1 MFWGPNNSLAR
12 APKGQQ
18 IIFRVQGPRVQD
30 SWPDLFLSCQNSCQ
44 LLFISCAADVNIMS
58 NEVVLPFL
66 YESLLSSL
74 SLIFTMLCICMCVCV
89 CVCVLQ
95 EVLESCQ
102 TRVSK
107 LELQQQQNQTVQVE
121 NADAKVL
128 LGKCI
133 NIMLA
138 IVTVIL
144 VCVSTAAKFTAP
156 LLRSRVHLALT
167 CVGLSVLALLWKNWE
182 HLQCALERLV
192 LPHWWRSTSERFVRA
207 WGGVYM

>member
-1 MFWGPNNSLAR
+1 
-12 APKGQQ
+12 
-18 IIFRVQGPRVQD
+18 
-30 SWPDLFLSCQNSCQ
+30 
-44 LLFISCAADVNIMS
+44 
-58 NEVVLPFL
+58 
-66 YESLLSSL
+66 
-74 SLIFTMLCICMCVCV
+74 MLCVCV
-89 CVCVLQ
+89 CARAQ

-107 LELQQQQNQTVQVE
+107 LELQQQQQQTVQVE
-121 NADAKVL
+121 NTDAKVL

-156 LLRSRVHLALT
+156 LLRSRLHLALT
-167 CVGLSVLALLWKNWE
+167 CVGVSVLALLWKNWE

-192 LPHWWRSTSERFVRA
+192 LPH
-207 WGGVYM
+207 

>member
-58 NEVVLPFL
+58 NEVVFPFL

-89 CVCVLQ
+89 CVCCRRCWSRVRL
-95 EVLESCQ
+95 VCLSSSCSSSRTRQFRWKTQ
-102 TRVSK
+102 TRRCCW
-107 LELQQQQNQTVQVE
+107 E
-121 NADAKVL
+121 NA
-128 LGKCI
+128 
-133 NIMLA
+133 
-138 IVTVIL
+138 
-144 VCVSTAAKFTAP
+144 
-156 LLRSRVHLALT
+156 
-167 CVGLSVLALLWKNWE
+167 
-182 HLQCALERLV
+182 
-192 LPHWWRSTSERFVRA
+192 STSCWPSSPSSWCACPRLPSSPPRCCAAEST
-207 WGGVYM
+207 

>member
-1 MFWGPNNSLAR
+1 MR
-12 APKGQQ
+12 EEDVQQ
-18 IIFRVQGPRVQD
+18 YLRFFHYYRTHR
-30 SWPDLFLSCQNSCQ
+30 SSCSYLIQFHCPS
-44 LLFISCAADVNIMS
+44 FMTHT
-58 NEVVLPFL
+58 
-66 YESLLSSL
+66 LSSVSDL
-74 SLIFTMLCICMCVCV
+74 NSGVYLCVFVCV
-89 CVCVLQ
+89 Q

-107 LELQQQQNQTVQVE
+107 LELQQQQQQTVQVE
-121 NADAKVL
+121 NTDAKVL

-156 LLRSRVHLALT
+156 LLRSRLHLALT
-167 CVGLSVLALLWKNWE
+167 CVGVSVLALLWKNWE

-192 LPHWWRSTSERFVRA
+192 LPHWFRSTNETRKLQKWTRVHEVRRHGNGKTGEEFTCSLTPALVPQRF
-207 WGGVYM
+207 

>member
-1 MFWGPNNSLAR
+1 
-12 APKGQQ
+12 
-18 IIFRVQGPRVQD
+18 
-30 SWPDLFLSCQNSCQ
+30 
-44 LLFISCAADVNIMS
+44 MS

-74 SLIFTMLCICMCVCV
+74 SLIFTMLCICMCV

-192 LPHWWRSTSERFVRA
+192 LPH
-207 WGGVYM
+207 